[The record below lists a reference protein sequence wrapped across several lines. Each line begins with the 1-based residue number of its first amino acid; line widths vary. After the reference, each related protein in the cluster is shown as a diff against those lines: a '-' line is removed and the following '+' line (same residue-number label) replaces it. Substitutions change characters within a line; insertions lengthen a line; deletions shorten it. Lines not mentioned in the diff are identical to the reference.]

1 MRIERATQVMRD
13 GVRRGARNVAF
24 EVAERLGMETRTDAT
39 SSPRDAHDDHGP
51 DGRLP
56 VAALRAVLD
65 LVPPESPLDA
75 LVGAVA
81 PFVPD
86 DVAVRV
92 LGEQSGRTDAVDG
105 RTGDAG
111 RWRRLEDSR
120 GSIVVEATGA
130 RAGADDDRMLEV
142 AEALAAAIRLRQRVD
157 AAEARVHHLEVAL
170 ERQVR
175 IEQAKGVLSV
185 TTGLDPD
192 AAFQAL
198 RAHARRS
205 SRRLADVVDDV
216 LAGRVDDDAIRSAS
230 GS

>member
-1 MRIERATQVMRD
+1 MRRERATQVMRD
-13 GVRRGARNVAF
+13 GVRRGARTVAY
-24 EVAERLGMETRTDAT
+24 EIAERLTTSEGRTGEASAPGDA
-39 SSPRDAHDDHGP
+39 PADHGR

-56 VAALRAVLD
+56 IAALRAVLD
-65 LVPPESPLDA
+65 SVAPESPLDA
-75 LVGAVA
+75 VVSAVA

-92 LGEQSGRTDAVDG
+92 LGERSGRADAVDG

-120 GSIVVEATGA
+120 GSIVVEATGS
-130 RAGADDDRMLEV
+130 RAGADDDWMLEV

-170 ERQVR
+170 ERRVR
-175 IEQAKGVLSV
+175 IEQAKGVLLV
-185 TTGLDPD
+185 TTGLGPD
-192 AAFQAL
+192 AAFRAL

-216 LAGRVDDDAIRSAS
+216 LAGRLDGDAIRSA